1 MRRQLVVA
9 FAMHFYITL
18 TVAAA
23 GAGAAAAAAAGTAPG
38 GPTISWDKLVA
49 WDERI
54 EHTTPTCKRMVQA
67 KDDCAGADTAALS
80 KKTCFDK
87 GCCWR
92 VKNLAVGLP
101 ICYFPTNYGHVAAKR
116 THVLHLIVAAAALIL
131 ACVCCACRH
140 QFGSLVEFICP
151 YHLQLARYQSLD
163 PLRQKRQRALA
174 SGGSGSGAA
183 EQQHQQY
190 QLVGGPARV
199 DSAATSDGGGG
210 SGGASAVAPT
220 AYQYAMSAAQ
230 PPEDTGQCI

>member
-1 MRRQLVVA
+1 M
-9 FAMHFYITL
+9 
-18 TVAAA
+18 
-23 GAGAAAAAAAGTAPG
+23 
-38 GPTISWDKLVA
+38 A
-49 WDERI
+49 WDERM
-54 EHTTPTCKRMVQA
+54 EHTTPSCKRMVQA
-67 KDDCAGADTAALS
+67 KDDCAGGDTAELS

-101 ICYFPTNYGHVAAKR
+101 ICYYPTNYGHTAAKR
-116 THVLHLIVAAAALIL
+116 AHVLHLIVMASVLVL

-140 QFGSLVEFICP
+140 QLVSLLEFLCP

-163 PLRQKRQRALA
+163 PLKQKRQRASA
-174 SGGSGSGAA
+174 SGSAGA
-183 EQQHQQY
+183 EHQHQHQQY

-199 DSAATSDGGGG
+199 DSADTRDTGDDGNTS
-210 SGGASAVAPT
+210 SVSTPT